1 MYKGE
6 KAMNKKIAYSVIVSI
21 LALTVVGCGGRAA
34 APAPAMDAYSAPRQ
48 PEVEVVK
55 EAEVIVAQGANDSSA
70 PASGAADYASVE
82 HLIIRNA
89 SLSLVVPDT
98 EAAIEEIN
106 DMVDELGGYVVE
118 SNVYQYQEGMQ
129 ASVMLRIPAE
139 SLDTALEQI
148 RDLAT
153 EVRHESISGQDVTE
167 EYVDL
172 QSRLRYLEATE
183 ARLLEFL
190 EEAEDTEAALAVYEQ
205 LQGIQADIEHVKGR
219 IQYLEQSAAMATVN
233 LDITPDEL
241 AQPIQVGGWHPEG
254 TARDAF
260 QSLIRVL
267 QFLVD
272 AIIVIVILVVPVL
285 LAIAIPIA
293 GLVFLVRSVVRWRRA
308 RKVKHT

>member
-1 MYKGE
+1 
-6 KAMNKKIAYSVIVSI
+6 MNKKIAYSVIVSI

-34 APAPAMDAYSAPRQ
+34 APAPMLPAMDLDDYGETAKYN
-48 PEVEVVK
+48 VE
-55 EAEVIVAQGANDSSA
+55 EMEEVIVAQGVSDSSA
-70 PASGAADYASVE
+70 PASGAANYASVE
-82 HLIIRNA
+82 HLIIRDA

-98 EAAIEEIN
+98 EAAIVEIN
-106 DMVDELGGYVVE
+106 DLVDELGGYVVE
-118 SNVYQYQEGMQ
+118 SSVYQYQEGMQ
-129 ASVMLRIPAE
+129 ASVMIRIPAE

-153 EVRHESISGQDVTE
+153 EVRHENISGRDVTE

-205 LQGIQADIEHVKGR
+205 LQRIQADIEHVKGR
-219 IQYLEQSAAMATVN
+219 TQYLEQSAAMATVN

-254 TARDAF
+254 TARDAV

-272 AIIVIVILVVPVL
+272 ALIVIVILIIPVL

-293 GLVFLVRSVVRWRRA
+293 GLIFLVRAFFRWRRA
-308 RKVKHT
+308 RKVKRE

>member
-1 MYKGE
+1 
-6 KAMNKKIAYSVIVSI
+6 MNKKIAYSVIVSI
-21 LALTVVGCGGRAA
+21 LALTVVGCSGRAE
-34 APAPAMDAYSAPRQ
+34 APAPMSPAVDLDDYGEAAKYD
-48 PEVEVVK
+48 VE
-55 EAEVIVAQGANDSSA
+55 EMEEVILAQGVSDSSA
-70 PASGAADYASVE
+70 PSSGAANYASVE
-82 HLIIRNA
+82 RLIIRDA

-98 EAAIEEIN
+98 EVAIAEIN
-106 DMVDELGGYVVE
+106 DMVNELGGYVVE
-118 SNVYQYQEGMQ
+118 SSVYQYQEGMQ

-153 EVRHESISGQDVTE
+153 EVRHENISGRDVTE

-205 LQGIQADIEHVKGR
+205 LQRIQADIEHVKGR
-219 IQYLEQSAAMATVN
+219 TQYLEQSAAMATVN
-233 LDITPDEL
+233 LEITPDEL

-254 TARDAF
+254 TARDAV

-272 AIIVIVILVVPVL
+272 ALIVIVILIIPVL

-293 GLVFLVRSVVRWRRA
+293 GLIFLLRAVVRWRRA
-308 RKVKHT
+308 RKVKRE

>member
-1 MYKGE
+1 MG
-6 KAMNKKIAYSVIVSI
+6 KKVAYSVIVSI
-21 LALTVVGCGGRAA
+21 LALTVVGCARAA
-34 APAPAMDAYSAPRQ
+34 APTEEPAMDAYNVPGQ
-48 PEVEVVK
+48 PEVE
-55 EAEVIVAQGANDSSA
+55 EMREVIVAQGVSDFSTST
-70 PASGAADYASVE
+70 SGAANYASVE

-98 EAAIEEIN
+98 EAAIVEIN
-106 DMVDELGGYVVE
+106 DLVDELGGYVVE

-219 IQYLEQSAAMATVN
+219 TQYLEQSAAMATIN

-272 AIIVIVILVVPVL
+272 AIIVIVILIVPVL

-293 GLVFLVRSVVRWRRA
+293 GLVFLVRAVVRWRRA
-308 RKVKHT
+308 RKVKHE